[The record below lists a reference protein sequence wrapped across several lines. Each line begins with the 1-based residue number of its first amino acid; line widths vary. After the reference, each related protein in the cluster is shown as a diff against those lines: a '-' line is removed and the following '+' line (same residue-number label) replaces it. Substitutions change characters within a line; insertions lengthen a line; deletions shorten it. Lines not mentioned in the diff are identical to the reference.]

1 MHPYQPLVQ
10 FLMENKRIY
19 IFPLNTF
26 YQRPPPVLFHWRRRS
41 HTVNRRVLSHS
52 RRICLPETE
61 NVLKS
66 ATLSGSGRCF
76 GDGAEKQRVQYPRR
90 RSASRKDG
98 YRRMCHLD
106 TLRSALAAAVEG
118 LWWEQR
124 TWTIRFF
131 RNFLSKRRKNMALKM
146 LVHSPFRATSSCS
159 KRFSDSFHKTSQ
171 PSLLLGLLS
180 RTFRDADSWTS
191 GRLISTSIP
200 NLDRC

>member
-1 MHPYQPLVQ
+1 
-10 FLMENKRIY
+10 MENKRIY
-19 IFPLNTF
+19 IPTKRLFPTS
-26 YQRPPPVLFHWRRRS
+26 PPFFHWRRRS
-41 HTVNRRVLSHS
+41 HTVNRKVLSHS
-52 RRICLPETE
+52 RICRPETE

-76 GDGAEKQRVQYPRR
+76 GDGAEKQRVQHPRR

-131 RNFLSKRRKNMALKM
+131 RNSLSKRRKNMALKM

-171 PSLLLGLLS
+171 LSLLLGLLS
-180 RTFRDADSWTS
+180 RTFRDADSWAS